1 MKELIE
7 KIKELQD
14 VFKFHC
20 CQVTCEQIIGMI
32 QKQESKPFD
41 PVEAGFF
48 ITETTLRILREDIN
62 IDILEFDF
70 KKDQKTYL
78 IRLFKKESKIWIQ
91 HKYAGEENYKM
102 LVDLIKIPNHRQGV
116 ELLRNLGVIDA
127 DWNIKRKIET
137 ISKIR

>member
-7 KIKELQD
+7 KMKELQD
-14 VFKFHC
+14 GFKFNC
-20 CQVTCEQIIGMI
+20 CQFTCEQILEVIEV
-32 QKQESKPFD
+32 QELKTFN

-48 ITETTLRILREDIN
+48 ITETTLRILSENIN

-91 HKYAGEENYKM
+91 HKYAGEANYKM
-102 LVDLIKIPNHRQGV
+102 LVDLIKIPNHRFGV
-116 ELLRNLGVIDA
+116 ELLKNLGVI
-127 DWNIKRKIET
+127 E
-137 ISKIR
+137 

>member
-20 CQVTCEQIIGMI
+20 CQVTCEQILGMI
-32 QKQESKPFD
+32 EDQELKTFN

-48 ITETTLRILREDIN
+48 ITETTLRILSEDIN
-62 IDILEFDF
+62 IDLLEFDF

-78 IRLFKKESKIWIQ
+78 MRLFKKESKIWIL

-102 LVDLIKIPNHRQGV
+102 LVDLIKIPNHRFGV
-116 ELLRNLGVIDA
+116 ELLQNLGI
-127 DWNIKRKIET
+127 IE
-137 ISKIR
+137 